1 MIRAVLDCGV
11 LVSAIGW
18 GGNARACLDIAASG
32 QVSLFVT
39 DEIWNEYADRIPTIL
54 AAEKRDVDAQQTL
67 AWLLTIA
74 QFVEAAPLGKQRSR
88 DIRDDC
94 YLACAVQAGAEVIV
108 SNDRDLLVL
117 GKPFGIA
124 ILTPIQFLK
133 LVRGATGI

>member
-18 GGNARACLDIAASG
+18 GGNARACLELAASG
-32 QVSLFVT
+32 QVTFFVT
-39 DEIWNEYADRIPTIL
+39 DEIWNEYADRIPLVL
-54 AAEKRDVDAQQTL
+54 AAEKREVDPQPVL

-74 QFVEAAPLGKQRSR
+74 QFVKPAPLGKQRSR
-88 DIRDDC
+88 DLRDDV
-94 YLACAVQAGAEVIV
+94 YLACALQADAEVIV

-133 LVRGATGI
+133 FVRGATGI